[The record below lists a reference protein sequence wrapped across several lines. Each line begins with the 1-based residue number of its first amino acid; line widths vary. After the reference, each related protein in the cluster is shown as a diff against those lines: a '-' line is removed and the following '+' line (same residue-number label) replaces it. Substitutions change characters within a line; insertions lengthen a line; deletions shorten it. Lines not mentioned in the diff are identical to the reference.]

1 MPECRKMGWSEQL
14 SEGKKEK
21 QGEIEGRICIRDRGR
36 ENRMRGGESCVH
48 RRQRG
53 WIGKG
58 DAYGMRVK
66 FLSVGKNRRGKPM

>member
-1 MPECRKMGWSEQL
+1 MSECRKMGWSEQL
-14 SEGKKEK
+14 REGKKEK
-21 QGEIEGRICIRDRGR
+21 HGEIEGYASVIEE

-58 DAYGMRVK
+58 DMYGRRVK
-66 FLSVGKNRRGKPM
+66 FLLVGKNKL